1 MIDSAIFKQL
11 DINFYFLIAVCVYVV
26 LKSRRLHEGDW
37 LNPLA
42 ASVVLT
48 IGVFTV
54 ISYLAVL
61 AMLEPEAAIA
71 ASFGS
76 VLQISTVY
84 LLSIYTGYASASNPV
99 RKLMYGFL
107 SAFTSAR
114 TRRQAPKLLCP
125 ALMLTALFAYAALMV
140 SSGAGVLWLTDTR
153 TAYQLSRSGSGQWWL
168 MFQWLLM
175 AAFFTLLFARPYKQ
189 LSLRRLTLYTLLF
202 AMLLYFS
209 GSKAAVLSVLLVGV
223 LYMHYF
229 VRRIPPAK
237 AAVFALLLIVFFL
250 AQLVFAG
257 IYETFVEAAAYFVD
271 YFYFGAEFLTRINEV
286 GHRFGEGWLSSLWF
300 YVPRSVYPGKPYEY
314 GLLLIHQTLFPGL
327 AEEGTTPGIVVWALS
342 YLDFGIIGVI
352 AEGFLIGSF
361 QRAVYLRFERQK
373 SLAMFMLLVSA
384 CYIPVLAYATPAIY
398 LAVSYL
404 LGKLTEGFGGK
415 SRVRQVVVTF
425 NPSAM
430 QSQVEGAP

>member
-1 MIDSAIFKQL
+1 MVDSAILKQL
-11 DINFYFLIAVCVYVV
+11 DISFYLLILACIFVAQ
-26 LKSRRLHEGDW
+26 KSRRLHQGDW
-37 LNPLA
+37 LNPLT

-48 IGVFTV
+48 TGVFTV

-61 AMLEPEAAIA
+61 AMLEPDAAIA

-84 LLSIYTGYASASNPV
+84 LLSIYAGYASASNPV
-99 RKLMYGFL
+99 QKLMFSFL
-107 SAFTSAR
+107 SAFTS
-114 TRRQAPKLLCP
+114 TLKPKQAPKLLFP
-125 ALMLTALFAYAALMV
+125 SLMLTALFAYAALMV

-189 LSLRRLTLYTLLF
+189 LSLRRLMLYTLLF

-209 GSKAAVLSVLLVGV
+209 GSKAAVLSALLVGV

-229 VRRIPPAK
+229 VRKIRPVK
-237 AAVFALLLIVFFL
+237 AAVFASLAIVCFL

-257 IYETFVEAAAYFVD
+257 IYGTFAEAGAYFVD
-271 YFYFGAEFLTRINEV
+271 YFYFGAEFLARIDEV

-300 YVPRSVYPGKPYEY
+300 YVPRAVYPGKPYEY

-342 YLDFGIIGVI
+342 YLDFGTTGVI

-361 QRAVYLRFERQK
+361 QRAVYLRFERHR
-373 SLAMFMLLVSA
+373 SLSMFMLLVSA

-398 LAVSYL
+398 LTVSFL
-404 LGKLTEGFGGK
+404 LGKLTEGFGSKG
-415 SRVRQVVVTF
+415 RARQVVVAF
-425 NPSAM
+425 DPQALR
-430 QSQVEGAP
+430 SQVKEA